1 MTSLNRETA
10 PSPPQ
15 DTEDAQRW
23 DRTAGRDGLM
33 ASLTGT
39 GALVWLIL
47 RRDWVLLVLFIA
59 LPVLI
64 VASQTTALQE
74 LYPTAE
80 ARQTFTQQSNTNPA
94 TLGMLGPIFAPSL
107 GSLVAWRVGVMGMIF
122 AGIPSLLLVIRHTR
136 AEEESGRRE
145 LLSSTTAGRNAP
157 LTAALAAV
165 LAANLALAAAVTIIL
180 LAIGLP
186 ATGSLALGL
195 SFAGAGWICAAI
207 GGVAAQASENTGTA
221 RGISLMAFT
230 VLFLPRIAGD
240 AAGQDSEVAWLAWL
254 SPLNWTRLT
263 SPFADEKWWVFALIL
278 GFTAVLT
285 AAAYALCAGRDL
297 GAGFLRPRPAP
308 AQAAAGLSSP
318 LALAWRLHRST
329 LLSCTAGFA
338 LIGGLAGSVAPISTE
353 LLGETQPGGE
363 FLAFA
368 GADDVGEAFVSL
380 IVYALSVSLVS
391 AYAIM
396 AVLRL
401 RSEETSGHAD
411 SLLSGPTPRL
421 RWAWS
426 HLLIAALGPV
436 ALLAALGLSAGLTY
450 SLVSGDIAGELPR
463 ILGSTMAA
471 LPAVWVM
478 AALAT
483 AAYGLFPRF
492 AALLGW
498 GALGVFLLTE
508 LGWETQQIS
517 DAVFAVSP
525 FSHVHPSTEVGPF
538 TLLSLTAVAAA
549 LTTGGLLGLRKRD
562 FG

>member
-10 PSPPQ
+10 PAPPR
-15 DTEDAQRW
+15 EAEEAERW
-23 DRTAGRDGLM
+23 NRTAGGDSLV
-33 ASLTGT
+33 ASLAGTGT
-39 GALVWLIL
+39 LIRLIL
-47 RRDWVLLVLFIA
+47 RRDRILLALFIA

-64 VASQTTALQE
+64 AAGQTAGLQE

-80 ARQTFTQQSNTNPA
+80 ARQAFTQQSNGNPA
-94 TLGMLGPIFAPSL
+94 TLGMLGPIFDPNL
-107 GSLVAWRVGVMGMIF
+107 GSLVAWRVGVMGMLF

-145 LLSSTTAGRNAP
+145 LLGSTTAGRNAP
-157 LTAALAAV
+157 LTAALATV
-165 LAANLALAAAVTIIL
+165 FGANLALAAAVTIIL
-180 LAIGLP
+180 MAFGLP
-186 ATGSLALGL
+186 AAGSLALGL
-195 SFAGAGWICAAI
+195 SFAGVGWMCAAI
-207 GGVAAQASENTGTA
+207 GGVAAQASESAGAA

-230 VLFLPRIAGD
+230 ALFLPRIAGD
-240 AAGQDSEVAWLAWL
+240 AAGQESNVAWLAWL

-263 SPFADEKWWVFALIL
+263 QPFAGEKWWVFALVL
-278 GFTAVLT
+278 GFTAVVA
-285 AAAYALCAGRDL
+285 AAAYALSAGRDL
-297 GAGFLRPRPAP
+297 DAGFLRPRPAP
-308 AQAAAGLSSP
+308 AQAAARLRSP

-329 LLSCTAGFA
+329 LLSCAAGFA
-338 LIGGLAGSVAPISTE
+338 LIGGLAGLVAPISTE

-368 GADDVGEAFVSL
+368 GAADVGEAFVSL

-396 AVLRL
+396 VVLRL

-411 SLLSGPTPRL
+411 SVLTGPTPRL
-421 RWAWS
+421 RWAAS
-426 HLLIAALGPV
+426 HLVIAAGGPV
-436 ALLAALGLSAGLTY
+436 VLLAALGLSAGSAY

-483 AAYGLFPRF
+483 AAYGLFPKF
-492 AALLGW
+492 AAVLGW
-498 GALGVFLLTE
+498 AALGVFLLIE

-525 FSHVHPSTEVGPF
+525 FSHVHPSTEVGPV
-538 TLLSLTAVAAA
+538 TLFLLIAVAAILA
-549 LTTGGLLGLRKRD
+549 AGGLLGLRRRD

>member
-1 MTSLNRETA
+1 MTYRNSAAAPAPPREAEEAERRNRTV
-10 PSPPQ
+10 
-15 DTEDAQRW
+15 
-23 DRTAGRDGLM
+23 GRDGLV

-39 GALVWLIL
+39 GALIRLIL
-47 RRDWVLLVLFIA
+47 RRDRLLLALFIA
-59 LPVLI
+59 LPLLI
-64 VASQTTALQE
+64 VAGQAAGLQE

-80 ARQTFTQQSNTNPA
+80 ARETFTQQSNSNPA
-94 TLGMLGPIFAPSL
+94 TLGMLGPIFAPTL
-107 GSLVAWRVGVMGMIF
+107 GGLVAWRVGVMGMIF

-145 LLSSTTAGRNAP
+145 LLGSTTAGRNAP
-157 LTAALAAV
+157 LTAALTTVFGANLV
-165 LAANLALAAAVTIIL
+165 LAVAVTIAL
-180 LAIGLP
+180 LAFGLP
-186 ATGSLALGL
+186 AAGSLALGL

-207 GGVAAQASENTGTA
+207 GAVAAQASESAGTA

-230 VLFLPRIAGD
+230 ALFLPRIAGD
-240 AAGQDSEVAWLAWL
+240 AAGQESDFTWLAWL

-263 SPFADEKWWVFALIL
+263 HPFADEQWWVFALVL
-278 GFTAVLT
+278 GFTAVLA
-285 AAAYALCAGRDL
+285 AAAYALSAGRDL
-297 GAGFLRPRPAP
+297 DAGFLRPRPGP
-308 AQAAAGLSSP
+308 AHATAGLRSP
-318 LALAWRLHRST
+318 LTLAWRLHRST
-329 LLSCTAGFA
+329 LLSCTVGFA
-338 LIGGLAGSVAPISTE
+338 LIGGLAGMVAPISTE
-353 LLGETQPGGE
+353 LLGETQPGDD

-380 IVYALSVSLVS
+380 IVYALSICLVS

-396 AVLRL
+396 TVLRL
-401 RSEETSGHAD
+401 RSEETSGHTD

-421 RWAWS
+421 RWAAS
-426 HLLIAALGPV
+426 HLVIAALGPV

-450 SLVSGDIAGELPR
+450 SLVGGDVAGELPR

-483 AAYGLFPRF
+483 AAYGLFPKF
-492 AALLGW
+492 AAPIGW
-498 GALGVFLLTE
+498 GTLGVFLLIE

-525 FSHVHPSTEVGPF
+525 FSHVHPSTEVGLF
-538 TLLSLTAVAAA
+538 TLLSLTTVAAI
-549 LTTGGLLGLRKRD
+549 LTAGGLLGLRRRD

>member
-1 MTSLNRETA
+1 
-10 PSPPQ
+10 
-15 DTEDAQRW
+15 
-23 DRTAGRDGLM
+23 M

-39 GALVWLIL
+39 GSLIWLIL
-47 RRDWVLLVLFIA
+47 RRDRILLAILIA

-64 VASQTTALQE
+64 VAGQTTAFQE

-80 ARQTFTQQSNTNPA
+80 ARQTFTQQSNSNPA
-94 TLGMLGPIFAPSL
+94 TLGMLGPIFASTL
-107 GSLVAWRVGVMGMIF
+107 GSLVAWRVGVMGMLL

-165 LAANLALAAAVTIIL
+165 LGANLVLAAAVTTAL
-180 LAIGLP
+180 LAFGLP
-186 ATGSLALGL
+186 LAGSLVLGL
-195 SFAGAGWICAAI
+195 SFAGAGWMCAAI
-207 GGVAAQASENTGTA
+207 GGMAAQMSENTGTA

-230 VLFLPRIAGD
+230 ALFLPRIAGD
-240 AAGQDSEVAWLAWL
+240 AAGQESDFAWLAWL

-263 SPFADEKWWVFALIL
+263 SPFADEKWWVFALVL
-278 GFTAVLT
+278 AFTAALA
-285 AAAYALCAGRDL
+285 AAAYALCARRDL
-297 GAGFLRPRPAP
+297 EAGFLRPRPGP
-308 AQAAAGLSSP
+308 AQAAPGLRSP

-329 LLSCTAGFA
+329 LLSCAVGFA
-338 LIGGLAGSVAPISTE
+338 LIGGLAGAVAPISTE
-353 LLGETQPGGE
+353 LLGDAQPGGE

-380 IVYALSVSLVS
+380 IVYALSVSLVP

-396 AVLRL
+396 VVFRL

-421 RWAWS
+421 RWASS

-436 ALLAALGLSAGLTY
+436 ALLAALGLSAGSTY
-450 SLVSGDIAGELPR
+450 SLVSGDVAGELPR

-483 AAYGLFPRF
+483 AAYGLLPRF
-492 AALLGW
+492 AVLVGW
-498 GALGVFLLTE
+498 GALGVFLLIE
-508 LGWETQQIS
+508 LGWEAQQIS
-517 DAVFAVSP
+517 EAVFAVSP
-525 FSHVHPSTEVGPF
+525 FAHVHPSTEVGPF
-538 TLLSLTAVAAA
+538 TLLSLTAVAALLA
-549 LTTGGLLGLRKRD
+549 AGGLLGLRRRD

>member
-10 PSPPQ
+10 PAPPRNR
-15 DTEDAQRW
+15 EDAQRL
-23 DRTAGRDGLM
+23 DRTTGRDGLT

-47 RRDWVLLVLFIA
+47 RRDRILLALFIA

-64 VASQTTALQE
+64 AASQTTAFQE

-80 ARQTFTQQSNTNPA
+80 ARQAFTQQSNSNPA
-94 TLGMLGPIFAPSL
+94 TLGMLGPIFAPTL
-107 GSLVAWRVGVMGMIF
+107 GGLVAWRVGVMGMIF

-165 LAANLALAAAVTIIL
+165 FGANLVLSAAVTTAL
-180 LAIGLP
+180 LGLGLP
-186 ATGSLALGL
+186 VAGSLALGL
-195 SFAGAGWICAAI
+195 SFAGAGWMCAAI

-230 VLFLPRIAGD
+230 VLFLPRIASD
-240 AAGQDSEVAWLAWL
+240 AAGQDSDVAWMAWL

-278 GFTAVLT
+278 GFTAVLA
-285 AAAYALCAGRDL
+285 AAAYAFSAGRDL
-297 GAGFLRPRPAP
+297 DAGFLRPRTGP

-318 LALAWRLHRST
+318 LALAWRLHRNT
-329 LLSCTAGFA
+329 LLSCAVGFA
-338 LIGGLAGSVAPISTE
+338 LIGGLAGMVAPISTE

-368 GADDVGEAFVSL
+368 GAADVGEAFVSL

-396 AVLRL
+396 TVLRL

-411 SLLSGPTPRL
+411 SVLTGPTPRL
-421 RWAWS
+421 RWAAS
-426 HLLIAALGPV
+426 HLVIAAIGPV

-450 SLVSGDIAGELPR
+450 SLVSGDVTGELPR

-483 AAYGLFPRF
+483 AAYSLFPKF
-492 AALLGW
+492 AALLSW
-498 GALGVFLLTE
+498 GVLGMFLLIE

-517 DAVFAVSP
+517 DAVFAASP
-525 FSHVHPSTEVGPF
+525 FSHVHPSADVGPV
-538 TLLSLTAVAAA
+538 TLFLLIAVAAI
-549 LTTGGLLGLRKRD
+549 LTAGGLLGLRRRD

>member
-1 MTSLNRETA
+1 M
-10 PSPPQ
+10 P
-15 DTEDAQRW
+15 
-23 DRTAGRDGLM
+23 
-33 ASLTGT
+33 SLTGT
-39 GALVWLIL
+39 GTLIRLIL
-47 RRDWVLLVLFIA
+47 RRDRILLALFVVLPA
-59 LPVLI
+59 LI
-64 VASQTTALQE
+64 VASQTTAFQE

-80 ARQTFTQQSNTNPA
+80 ARQTFTQQSNGNPA

-107 GSLVAWRVGVMGMIF
+107 GGLVAWRVGVMGMLL

-157 LTAALAAV
+157 LTAAMAAV
-165 LAANLALAAAVTIIL
+165 FGANLALAAVVTIVL
-180 LAIGLP
+180 LAFGLP
-186 ATGSLALGL
+186 VAGSLALGL
-195 SFAGAGWICAAI
+195 SFAGAGWMCAAI
-207 GGVAAQASENTGTA
+207 GGAAAQASEAAGTA

-230 VLFLPRIAGD
+230 GLFLPRIAGD
-240 AAGQDSEVAWLAWL
+240 AAGQESDFAWLSWL

-263 SPFADEKWWVFALIL
+263 QPFADENWWVFTLVL
-278 GFTAVLT
+278 SFTAVLA

-297 GAGFLRPRPAP
+297 DAGFLRPRPGP
-308 AQAAAGLSSP
+308 AQAAAGLRSP

-329 LLSCTAGFA
+329 LLSCAAGFA
-338 LIGGLAGSVAPISTE
+338 LVGGLAGLVAPISTE
-353 LLGETQPGGE
+353 LLGDTQPGGD

-368 GADDVGEAFVSL
+368 GAADVGEAFVSL
-380 IVYALSVSLVS
+380 IVYALSISLVS

-396 AVLRL
+396 VVLKL

-421 RWAWS
+421 HWAWS

-436 ALLAALGLSAGLTY
+436 VLLAALGLSAGLTY
-450 SLVSGDIAGELPR
+450 SLVSGDVAGELPR

-483 AAYGLFPRF
+483 TAYGLFPKF
-492 AALLGW
+492 AALLSW
-498 GALGVFLLTE
+498 GALGAFLLIE

-525 FSHVHPSTEVGPF
+525 FSHIHPSTEVGPF
-538 TLLSLTAVAAA
+538 TLLALTAVAAILA
-549 LTTGGLLGLRKRD
+549 ASGLLGLRRRD

>member
-1 MTSLNRETA
+1 M
-10 PSPPQ
+10 
-15 DTEDAQRW
+15 
-23 DRTAGRDGLM
+23 
-33 ASLTGT
+33 
-39 GALVWLIL
+39 IL
-47 RRDWVLLVLFIA
+47 RRDRLLLALFIA

-64 VASQTTALQE
+64 VASQTNAFQE

-80 ARQTFTQQSNTNPA
+80 ARRTFTQQSNANPA
-94 TLGMLGPIFAPSL
+94 TLGMLGPIFASSL
-107 GSLVAWRVGVMGMIF
+107 GSLVAWRVGVMGMLF

-165 LAANLALAAAVTIIL
+165 FGANLALAAAVAIV
-180 LAIGLP
+180 LAAFGLP
-186 ATGSLALGL
+186 VAGSLALGL
-195 SFAGAGWICAAI
+195 SFAGAGWMCAAI
-207 GGVAAQASENTGTA
+207 GGVAAQVSESVGTA

-230 VLFLPRIAGD
+230 VLFLPRIAAD
-240 AAGQDSEVAWLAWL
+240 AAGQEGGFAWLSWL
-254 SPLNWTRLT
+254 SPLNWTRLS
-263 SPFADEKWWVFALIL
+263 SPFAGEKWWVLALVV
-278 GFTAVLT
+278 GFTAVLA

-297 GAGFLRPRPAP
+297 GAGFLRPRPGP
-308 AQAAAGLSSP
+308 AQAAPGLASP

-329 LLSCTAGFA
+329 LLSCTVGFA
-338 LIGGLAGSVAPISTE
+338 LVGGLAGSVAPISTE
-353 LLGETQPGGE
+353 LLGDAQPEGG

-396 AVLRL
+396 AVFRL
-401 RSEETSGHAD
+401 RAEESSGHAD
-411 SLLSGPTPRL
+411 SLLSGPVPRL

-426 HLLIAALGPV
+426 HLLIAALGPLV
-436 ALLAALGLSAGLTY
+436 LLAALGLSAGLTY
-450 SLVSGDIAGELPR
+450 SLVSGDVAGELPR

-483 AAYGLFPRF
+483 AAYGLLPRF
-492 AALLGW
+492 AAIVGW
-498 GALGVFLLTE
+498 GALGVFLFIE
-508 LGWETQQIS
+508 LGWEAQQIS
-517 DAVFAVSP
+517 DAVFALSP
-525 FSHVHPSTEVGPF
+525 FAHVHPSTEVGLV
-538 TLLSLTAVAAA
+538 TLLSLTAVAALLA
-549 LTTGGLLGLRKRD
+549 AGGLLGLRGRN

>member
-1 MTSLNRETA
+1 
-10 PSPPQ
+10 
-15 DTEDAQRW
+15 
-23 DRTAGRDGLM
+23 M

-39 GALVWLIL
+39 GTLIRLIL
-47 RRDWVLLVLFIA
+47 RRDRLLLALFIA

-64 VASQTTALQE
+64 VASQTAALQE

-80 ARQTFTQQSNTNPA
+80 ARETFTQQSNGNPA
-94 TLGMLGPIFAPSL
+94 TLGMLGPIFSPSL
-107 GSLVAWRVGVMGMIF
+107 GSLVAWRVGVMGMVF
-122 AGIPSLLLVIRHTR
+122 AGIPSLLLAIRHTR
-136 AEEESGRRE
+136 VEEESGRRE
-145 LLSSTTAGRNAP
+145 LLGSTTVGRSAP

-165 LAANLALAAAVTIIL
+165 FGANLALAAAVTVVL
-180 LAIGLP
+180 LAFGLP
-186 ATGSLALGL
+186 AAGSLALGL
-195 SFAGAGWICAAI
+195 SFAGAGWMCAAI
-207 GGVAAQASENTGTA
+207 GGVAAQAGESAGTA

-240 AAGQDSEVAWLAWL
+240 AAGQESAFAWLAWF

-263 SPFADEKWWVFALIL
+263 RPFADENWWVFVLVL
-278 GFTAVLT
+278 GFTVVLA
-285 AAAYALCAGRDL
+285 AAAYVLCAGRDL
-297 GAGFLRPRPAP
+297 DAGFLRPRPGP
-308 AQAAAGLSSP
+308 AQAAAGLRSP
-318 LALAWRLHRST
+318 IALAWRLHRST
-329 LLSCTAGFA
+329 LLSCAVGFA
-338 LIGGLAGSVAPISTE
+338 LIGGLAGMVAPISTE
-353 LLGETQPGGE
+353 LLGDTQPGGD

-368 GADDVGEAFVSL
+368 GAADVGEAFVSL

-411 SLLSGPTPRL
+411 SLLSGPTSRL
-421 RWAWS
+421 RWASS

-436 ALLAALGLSAGLTY
+436 VLLAALGLSAGLTY
-450 SLVSGDIAGELPR
+450 SLVSGDVAGELPR
-463 ILGSTMAA
+463 IFGSTMAA

-483 AAYGLFPRF
+483 AVYGLFPRF
-492 AALLGW
+492 AALIGW
-498 GALGVFLLTE
+498 GALGAFLLIE

-525 FSHVHPSTEVGPF
+525 FSHVHPSTEVGPVA
-538 TLLSLTAVAAA
+538 LLSLTAVAAVLA
-549 LTTGGLLGLRKRD
+549 AGGLLGLRRRD